1 MKKIL
6 ITGASGTIGRRLI
19 EKLALRK
26 DEIFVFT
33 QNAQQAQS
41 KLSGVK
47 EIIKWDYQK
56 PDEWKG
62 YLNNIDVVIHLAG
75 ANLAG
80 KRWNPKYKQIAYE
93 SRVFSTRNLVKA
105 IQSAHQKPKVFICAS
120 AVGIYGDRFDEILG
134 EKSFLGNDFLAN
146 LCKDWEQESEILE
159 KLNVRRVSIRTS
171 PVLIKGEGLL
181 QQLYLPFK
189 LFVGGPLAG
198 GRQWFP
204 WIHIDD
210 LVGIYLRTIDD
221 DSVQGPINAASPGI
235 VRMKEFAGDF
245 GKVLR
250 RPSIF
255 PIPKFAMKIV
265 AGEVADYAV
274 MSQRTSVEKII
285 NAGYT
290 FKFENLE
297 EALRNLLN

>member
-19 EKLALRK
+19 ERLFLRK
-26 DEIFVFT
+26 DEVFVFT

-41 KLSGVK
+41 NLFGVRD
-47 EIIKWDYQK
+47 IIKWDYRK
-56 PDEWKG
+56 PDEWEKK
-62 YLNNIDVVIHLAG
+62 LNGIDAIVHLAG
-75 ANLAG
+75 VNLAS
-80 KRWNPKYKQIAYE
+80 KRWNNEYKKIAYQ
-93 SRVFSTRNLVKA
+93 SRVISTRNLVNA
-105 IQSAHQKPKVFICAS
+105 FLSVEQKPKVFICAN
-120 AVGIYGDRFDEILG
+120 AVGIYGDRFDEILD

-146 LCKDWEQESEILE
+146 LCKDWEKESEKLE
-159 KLNVRRVSIRTS
+159 KINVRRVSIRTS

-181 QQLYLPFK
+181 QQLYFPFK

-198 GRQWFP
+198 GRQWFS

-210 LVGIYLRTIDD
+210 IVGIYLHAIDNE
-221 DSVQGPINAASPGI
+221 SVHGSINAASPGI
-235 VRMKEFAGDF
+235 VRMIDFARVF

-255 PIPKFAMKIV
+255 PIPKVAMKIV

-274 MSQRTSVEKII
+274 MSQRVSINKILQS
-285 NAGYT
+285 GYK
-290 FKFENLE
+290 FKFEKLE
-297 EALRNLLN
+297 EALTDLLK